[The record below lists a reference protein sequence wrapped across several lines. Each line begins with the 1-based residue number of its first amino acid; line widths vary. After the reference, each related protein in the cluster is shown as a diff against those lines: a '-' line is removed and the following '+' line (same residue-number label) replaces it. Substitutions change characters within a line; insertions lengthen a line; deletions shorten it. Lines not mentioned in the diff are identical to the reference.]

1 MNPRLFYISIK
12 NLRIEVAIKVA
23 HNKDAKDNMLEEA
36 KTMIRV
42 SKHDHIVNF
51 QGLSVQDDAVY
62 LLLEFCALGRID
74 DYLRKH
80 AKELNSKLNN
90 DDCEDLV
97 EWCAQIADGMAFLVQ
112 KNIIHVS
119 MNEIS
124 GICYS
129 KHFYIRYP
137 NLSIL

>member
-51 QGLSVQDDAVY
+51 QGLSVHEDAVY
-62 LLLEFCALGRID
+62 LLLEFCGLGPID
-74 DYLRKH
+74 GFLQKN
-80 AKELNSKLNN
+80 AKEFNSKLNN
-90 DDCEDLV
+90 YDCKELV
-97 EWCAQIADGMAFLVQ
+97 EWCVQIADGMAFLVK
-112 KNIIHVS
+112 KNIIHVHQIFI
-119 MNEIS
+119 IS
-124 GICYS
+124 
-129 KHFYIRYP
+129 
-137 NLSIL
+137 NILKLLKNIF